1 MKASALLLLSALG
14 VGALGASSSS
24 SAAPASGVD
33 IGTAASAGQLTQH
46 VWYGRRWGGG
56 WGWGYRR
63 AWGPGWG
70 YRAWGPGLGWGG
82 PGWCYYHPYRCG
94 RW

>member
-1 MKASALLLLSALG
+1 MKASALLLLSALA
-14 VGALGASSSS
+14 VGALGVSSS

-33 IGTAASAGQLTQH
+33 IGAAVSAGQLTQH
-46 VWYGRRWGGG
+46 VWYGRWGWGP
-56 WGWGYRR
+56 GWGYRR

-70 YRAWGPGLGWGG
+70 YRAWGPGPGWGG

>member
-14 VGALGASSSS
+14 VGALGASSS

-70 YRAWGPGLGWGG
+70 YRAWGPGPGWGG
-82 PGWCYYHPYRCG
+82 PGWCYNHPYRCG